1 MKKSET
7 LSVLQNVD
15 LCYNN
20 CKLVTVDNCDI
31 TYNDFF
37 NNFMI
42 KNLPCL
48 IRNVSLTWG
57 STHNWIKDNKINYD
71 YFLEVYGD
79 LQAPVADC
87 DSINFNAHN
96 KINMKVRDY
105 FNYFKNAERDK
116 LLYLKDWHL
125 KRLRPNDNFY
135 TVPEIFAS
143 DWLNEFAN
151 DHEDDD
157 FRFVYIGPE
166 NSW

>member
-1 MKKSET
+1 MNKSEV
-7 LSVLQNVD
+7 LSVVQNVD

-20 CKLVTVDNCDI
+20 SKLITLDECDI

-42 KNLPCL
+42 RNLPCL
-48 IRNVSLTWG
+48 IKNVSLSWG

-79 LQAPVADC
+79 LEAPVADC
-87 DSINFNAHN
+87 GSINFNAHN
-96 KINMKVRDY
+96 KINMKVKDY
-105 FNYFKNAERDK
+105 FNYIKNAERDK

-135 TVPEIFAS
+135 TVPQIFVS

-151 DHEDDD
+151 DHGDDD
-157 FRFVYIGPE
+157 FMFVYVGPQ